1 MKKIKNGTHSTTRYI
16 AVDGIYRYT
25 LRDNQDTLGFRESLW
40 YKKHV
45 MEQNTGPVISRI
57 SYSKT

>member
-40 YKKHV
+40 YLYGTEHRTSHIADIV
-45 MEQNTGPVISRI
+45 F
-57 SYSKT
+57 